1 MSPSQ
6 TKANGSRRDFIKTGA
21 VAGAA
26 VLAQT
31 QSTSAQPAMPQ
42 AQFGKYKISRLL
54 MGSNPMLGYSHMTNL
69 VSDMMQEY
77 YTIENMVKALRH
89 CTEQGINTL
98 QSSYNPKMSEA
109 LQKFRAEGGEMQWVC
124 LASNELIG
132 KPDEIKAM
140 MELHKPIAVAHH
152 GWITDR
158 LYRDGQLNQA
168 KHFIKTIRSYGVMAG
183 MSTHNPEIL
192 QYMHDEQWDVDFY
205 MASCHYISRS
215 DEELIAKLGQ
225 LPIPKREVY
234 LEGDP
239 PAMLDVVKKVDKPVL
254 VYKILAAGRFCNR
267 AEDVENR
274 FQFAFEHI
282 KKNDA
287 VIVGMFQK
295 FHDQVVQNAEFTRK
309 YA

>member
-1 MSPSQ
+1 MTQ
-6 TKANGSRRDFIKTGA
+6 TIINESKNRRDFIKTGA
-21 VAGAA
+21 AAGAV
-26 VLAQT
+26 VLAQSQRVT
-31 QSTSAQPAMPQ
+31 AQSNMPL
-42 AQFGKYKISRLL
+42 AQFGKHKISRLM
-54 MGSNPMLGYSHMTNL
+54 MGSNPMLGYSHMTNM

-77 YTIENMVKALRH
+77 YTLDNMVKALLH
-89 CTEQGINTL
+89 CEELGINAMQT
-98 QSSYNPKMSEA
+98 SYSPKMSEA
-109 LQKFRAEGGEMQWVC
+109 LQQYRAEGGKMHWVC

-132 KPDEIKAM
+132 KPDEIKKM
-140 MELHKPIAVAHH
+140 IELHNPVAVAHH
-152 GWITDR
+152 GWITDQ
-158 LYRDGQLNQA
+158 LYRGGQLNQA
-168 KHFIKTIRSYGVMAG
+168 KQFLEEIKKYDVMVG
-183 MSTHNPEIL
+183 MSTHNPAIL
-192 QYMHDEQWDVDFY
+192 QKMHDEEWDVDFY

-215 DEELIAKLGQ
+215 DEEIINLLGQ

-274 FQFAFEHI
+274 FKFAYANI

-295 FHDQVVQNAEFTRK
+295 FHDQIAQNTEFTRK